1 MGVGPG
7 LGWSL
12 PGGVGYM
19 AVQWAENRR
28 ILLVMVGLLGD
39 LWGSHQVFSSMHFWE
54 FAVF

>member
-39 LWGSHQVFSSMHFWE
+39 LWGFHQVFSSMHFWE
-54 FAVF
+54 FAAF